1 MMERLPVIIFILSMA
16 LLVALE
22 MYRNRRERHD
32 VDASRDDDSLKLI
45 ARCRN
50 AAFLIGILATFFPV
64 VQLPG
69 PRNYQ
74 WLAGAGL
81 VFSGVLLRFC
91 AISSLG
97 PWFASVVV
105 FQDSQK
111 LIKKG
116 PYKYIRHPAY
126 AGAYLVFLGFGIATG
141 SALGLVIIMV
151 LILYS
156 FSRRIK
162 VEEKLMVECLG
173 DEYRN
178 YIQSTKKIIP
188 FIY

>member
-1 MMERLPVIIFILSMA
+1 MERLPVIIFILSMA

-32 VDASRDDDSLKLI
+32 VDASRDDGSLKLI

-50 AAFLIGILATFFPV
+50 AAFLIGILATFFPLV
-64 VQLPG
+64 PLPG

-74 WLAGAGL
+74 WLTGAGV
-81 VFSGVLLRFC
+81 VFAGVLLRFF

-111 LIKKG
+111 LVKKG

-126 AGAYLVFLGFGIATG
+126 AGAYLVFFGFGVATG
-141 SALGLVIIMV
+141 SWPGLVLVMA
-151 LILYS
+151 LIV
-156 FSRRIK
+156 FAFQRRIA
-162 VEEKLMVECLG
+162 VEEKVMLESLG
-173 DEYRN
+173 DEYRD
-178 YIQSTKKIIP
+178 YLKSTKKIIP
-188 FIY
+188 FIF